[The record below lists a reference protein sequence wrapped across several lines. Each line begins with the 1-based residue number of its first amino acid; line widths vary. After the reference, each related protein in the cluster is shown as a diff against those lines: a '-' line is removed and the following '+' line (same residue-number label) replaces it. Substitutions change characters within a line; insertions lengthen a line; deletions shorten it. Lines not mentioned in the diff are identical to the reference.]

1 MKVVD
6 GLNHADEFGNKH
18 FEVFPLEK
26 LMEDK
31 KWFSNH
37 PERKSNH

>member
-6 GLNHADEFGNKH
+6 GLNHADEFGNEH

-31 KWFSNH
+31 K
-37 PERKSNH
+37 